1 MQENM
6 INKAIVYETLKKIM
20 ASDFSQIPLKGS
32 LTEGEDSLVSL
43 LIHDIFGA
51 EILKTRKNKYWHFY
65 NRIDGE
71 RLDFTGSEPK
81 RSVGNIRFED
91 IPATPDE
98 TSDYVDQVD
107 YSRFF
112 MQFIR
117 AFEETVGLDKYRAG
131 LPA

>member
-1 MQENM
+1 M
-6 INKAIVYETLKKIM
+6 INKAIVYEALRKIM
-20 ASDFSQIPLKGS
+20 VSDFSQTSLNGS
-32 LTEGEDSLVSL
+32 LTVGQDSLISL
-43 LIHDIFGA
+43 LMHDIFGA

-71 RLDFTGSEPK
+71 RLDFTGSEPQ
-81 RSVGNIRFED
+81 RSIEKVRFED

-112 MQFIR
+112 MQFVR
-117 AFEETVGLDKYRAG
+117 AFEETVGLDKYPMG
-131 LPA
+131 LTA